1 MSSTDDNSDIEKML
15 SFAEE
20 ELAVLRGILRREKAA
35 VEQKEML
42 ANKAWEAVTD
52 ALYELTGNVFYRRD
66 KK

>member
-1 MSSTDDNSDIEKML
+1 MSDTDKADIEKKL
-15 SFAEE
+15 SIVEE
-20 ELAVLRGILRREKAA
+20 ELAVLRGILRREKEA
-35 VEQKEML
+35 VEQKQML